1 MIELINLSAHTWDS
15 QLIGEKFHRDDA
27 EAILR
32 IPLSRR
38 HIQDSIYWIHNK
50 EGDYTVKFGYQIARQ
65 IVKEENM

>member
-27 EAILR
+27 EAILH

-38 HIQDSIYWIHNK
+38 YIQDSIYWIHNR
-50 EGDYTVKFGYQIARQ
+50 EGDYTVKFRYQIARQ